1 MQDQVERVVQF
12 VKYADKVIVTEANSP
27 QKQTSFIQK
36 LLSNLPRQIQSVEID
51 AYSHSPAALQQ
62 QITKQVGAS
71 GADNLATLAQR
82 ARTVFNHGQRLV
94 IVVNQ
99 AQFWLDHPHDQSL
112 ADLIKV
118 FSQQANQSMI
128 FVLNGEHGTSE
139 KIAEHGV
146 LSFIG
151 DDLYRLALDE
161 PRAESDIAID
171 RDNFPAIGTHAAIP
185 SEPPIWKNPT
195 LLMVGGV
202 SLLVIGVGLYSIISR
217 MSTPSSVPQPVLT
230 EETLTNQQPTEFINL
245 TEAASPAEQPQ
256 DNEWQAPE
264 KLAALGQPPQDAFAE
279 QGRPDE
285 TAASPPAQT
294 LATPPAAEPKEPGEP
309 ENTQSPSLS
318 ELPDTT
324 NPEPPKPAPTE
335 PESIPAPSVDD
346 ARVAVTD
353 NQWFASQPRARAV
366 IQLAAFGSE
375 ERARDFIREYAREHG
390 PVGEYRIFT
399 QLVNERLLF
408 TVTYGNYASTQ
419 RAEHDINQLPA
430 KLIALDP
437 YARSIGAVRDRIE

>member
-1 MQDQVERVVQF
+1 MQDQVERIVQF

-36 LLSNLPRQIQSVEID
+36 LFSNLPRQIQSVEID

-62 QITKQVGAS
+62 KIAKQVGAR
-71 GADNLATLAQR
+71 GADNITALAQCT
-82 ARTVFNHGQRLV
+82 RTVFNHGQRLV
-94 IVVNQ
+94 IVVHQ

-112 ADLIKV
+112 AELIQV
-118 FSQQANQSMI
+118 FSQQASQSLI
-128 FVLNGEHGTSE
+128 FILNGEHGTSE
-139 KIAEHGV
+139 RIAEHGV
-146 LSFIG
+146 LSFISG
-151 DDLYRLALDE
+151 DIYRLALDE

-171 RDNFPAIGTHAAIP
+171 RDDFPAIGTHAGIP
-185 SEPPIWKNPT
+185 SEPPVWKNPT

-217 MSTPSSVPQPVLT
+217 MSTPSNVPQLVLT
-230 EETLTNQQPTEFINL
+230 EERLINQQPTKSINL
-245 TEAASPAEQPQ
+245 TEAASPAEQSQ
-256 DNEWQAPE
+256 DHEWQPTE
-264 KLAALGQPPQDAFAE
+264 KLASLGQPPQDAFTE

-285 TAASPPAQT
+285 TAASPVAQT
-294 LATPPAAEPKEPGEP
+294 LVTPPAADPKEPGEP
-309 ENTQSPSLS
+309 GNTESSSLS
-318 ELPDTT
+318 EFLDTT
-324 NPEPPKPAPTE
+324 EPEPPKTAPTE
-335 PESIPAPSVDD
+335 PESIPEPSVDD

-375 ERARDFIREYAREHG
+375 ERAREFIREYAKEHG